1 MSAMLWFADLVYVFL
16 QDGAELCFFVFWN
29 AVYDALYHIIAE
41 LMLRQKD
48 KPKLILQLLFWIA
61 DEPLG

>member
-16 QDGAELCFFVFWN
+16 QDGAELCFFVFGN
-29 AVYDALYHIIAE
+29 VVYDALYYIIAE

-48 KPKLILQLLFWIA
+48 KPGLSL
-61 DEPLG
+61 